1 MRNSSI
7 LSVTLRTLFRSWAI
21 SVGFVALVTATCW
34 FVSKTLL
41 PAILL
46 VLAYVISA
54 VMNAR
59 RMNPQQVCLRMAW
72 TVRST
77 FIVSAFVM
85 FVLVLLHVRSIF
97 GGRFDAPGFNPKI
110 PYITGIVMFTVGSVV
125 SLYAIVMGRSLG
137 VCRTCRRLY
146 GDYDSN
152 SLASSLF
159 NDESGRQLRLFFWM
173 CTCIAVAQWVYFFVF
188 FINVNFNSP
197 DFFFFN
203 YMPVAVYVFSL
214 VFLASRYYGIGEA
227 YRASVADGMTLRHGS
242 DLRFMVTNG
251 DDMLL
256 HENAEGQW
264 DTPYKARVDAAQ
276 VSDGKALERFVA
288 LGGPDD
294 TQMRF
299 LYTNKTQSGENIVHY
314 AAFVSDAN
322 KDNATRGGRWFSSY
336 EVDRF
341 LHSGQLA
348 PMFANELVRIYT
360 ITMAWKTYNRQGRR
374 LYPIKHYRPIFRLRD
389 FKEWDVDYNDPAWL
403 QISEENEDSRFYRAR
418 RLLRKCLSI
427 FNR

>member
-1 MRNSSI
+1 MKDSSVI
-7 LSVTLRTLFRSWAI
+7 SVTLRALFRSWAI
-21 SVGFVALVTATCW
+21 AVGFVALVTATCW
-34 FVSKTLL
+34 FISKTWL

-54 VMNAR
+54 LMNAR
-59 RMNPQQVCLRMAW
+59 RMKTQQVCLRMAW

-77 FIVSAFVM
+77 FIISAFVM
-85 FVLVLLHVRSIF
+85 FVLVLLHVQSLF
-97 GGRFDAPGFNPKI
+97 GGRFDGPGFNPRI
-110 PYITGIVMFTVGSVV
+110 PYITGIVLFTVGSFV

-137 VCRTCRRLY
+137 VCRACRRLY

-173 CTCIAVAQWVYFFVF
+173 CTFIAVAQWVYFFVF
-188 FINVNFNSP
+188 YINVNFNSP
-197 DFFFFN
+197 DLFFFN

-214 VFLASRYYGIGEA
+214 IFLASRYYGIAEA
-227 YRASVADGMTLRHGS
+227 YRVSVADGMPLHRGS
-242 DLRFMVTNG
+242 DLRFIVTNG
-251 DDMLL
+251 DEMLL
-256 HENAEGQW
+256 SENADGRW
-264 DTPYKARVDAAQ
+264 DTPYKAHVDAPQ
-276 VSDGKALERFVA
+276 VGDAKALERFVA

-299 LYTNKTQSGENIVHY
+299 LYANKTQSGENIVHY
-314 AAFVSDAN
+314 AAFVSDEH
-322 KDNATRGGRWFSSY
+322 KDAALHGGHWRSSY
-336 EVDRF
+336 DVDRL
-341 LHSGQLA
+341 LHSGRLA
-348 PMFANELVRIYT
+348 PMLANELVRIYT

-374 LYPIKHYRPIFRLRD
+374 LYPIKHYKPIFRLRD

-403 QISEENEDSRFYRAR
+403 QVSEENEDSRFYRAR
-418 RLLRKCLSI
+418 RLLRKCLGL